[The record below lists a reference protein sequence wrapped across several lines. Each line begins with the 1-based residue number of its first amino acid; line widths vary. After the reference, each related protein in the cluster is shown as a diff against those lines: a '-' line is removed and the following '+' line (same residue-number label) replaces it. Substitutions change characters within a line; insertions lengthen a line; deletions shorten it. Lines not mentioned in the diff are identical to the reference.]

1 MSSTIE
7 NSSFQQISVKR
18 LCTPNGNSGLVG
30 QFLRSNGNGIDWGN
44 GSGGSGLFVEQLQG
58 IDGQL
63 NNYVLNGPAIFLK
76 NAGNDVILTGIT
88 TTSADGGNMVFIY
101 NSSST
106 PFHIKHLDSSSLAHN
121 RIFCASTNGQFL
133 GEDGMAQCVY
143 DSASQLW
150 RCSLLSFGKPISVPF
165 NAADYTIQ
173 GTGAGMSVFINA
185 GNVKFFRFIQIGTQ
199 LTITHN
205 AVGWG
210 IVTPSPATDIASR
223 VAVNIPFGFQA
234 APWVESTGEC
244 RFVIFIKDN
253 NAAEYG
259 TCTVG
264 YDPTNL
270 IFRRANDVAW
280 ADSSSNCELNYSI
293 TFDVY

>member
-1 MSSTIE
+1 MPSSIIE

-18 LCTPNGNSGLVG
+18 LCTPNGNNGLLG
-30 QFLRSNGNGIDWGN
+30 QFLRSNGNGIEWGN
-44 GSGGSGLFVEQLQG
+44 GSGGSGLFVEQLQSN
-58 IDGQL
+58 DDQL

-76 NAGNDVILTGIT
+76 NAGSDVILTGIS

-101 NSSST
+101 NSQST
-106 PFHIKHLDSSSLAHN
+106 PLHIKHLDSSSLAQN

-143 DSASQLW
+143 DSTSQLW
-150 RCSLLSFGKPISVPF
+150 RCSLLSFGKPISIPF

-173 GTGAGMSVFINA
+173 GTGAGMSVSINA

-205 AVGWG
+205 ATGWG
-210 IVTPSPATDIASR
+210 IVTPGGGDIASR
-223 VAVNIPFGFQA
+223 VAVKIPFGFET
-234 APWVESTGEC
+234 APWIESASEC
-244 RFVIFIKDN
+244 RFVIFIKDLN
-253 NAAEYG
+253 VAEYG

-264 YDPTNL
+264 YDVTNL
-270 IFRRANDVAW
+270 IFRRADDDPWTN
-280 ADSSSNCELNYSI
+280 SSSNCELNYSI
-293 TFDVY
+293 TFDVD